1 LIVIDQEEKVKFE
14 SVDQI
19 LDFAIEK
26 EQDAADFY
34 NGLAGKVDREYMK
47 QIFNQFAKEEL
58 GHKRKLM
65 GVKEGKRM
73 LKSEQRVADLKIGE
87 TLTDIDVSE
96 GAEKLDFQQA
106 LILAMKAEKAAFK
119 LYNDLADAAEEDELK
134 HIFLALAQEE
144 AKHKLRFEV
153 EYDDYALREN

>member
-1 LIVIDQEEKVKFE
+1 MNFD

-34 NGLAGKVDREYMK
+34 NDLAGKMDREYMK
-47 QIFNQFAKEEL
+47 QIFTQFAKEEM
-58 GHKRKLM
+58 GHKRKLE
-65 GVKEGKRM
+65 GVKEGKGM
-73 LKSEQRVADLKIGE
+73 VSSAKRVMDLKIGE
-87 TLTDIDVSE
+87 HLVEVDLSE
-96 GAEKLDFQQA
+96 GVGEIDYQQA

-119 LYNDLADAAEEDELK
+119 LYNDLAEAADKDEMKQL
-134 HIFLALAQEE
+134 FLSLAQEE
-144 AKHKLRFEV
+144 AKHKLRFEL